1 MSKKVFPNFLF
12 IGPDKTG
19 SSWMY
24 EILAAHP
31 QCFVPVIKDLYFF
44 DRYYDRGLDW
54 YLTFF
59 EPAPDNAIAL
69 GELSHDY
76 LFSPAAAQ
84 RIEAD
89 LPDVRLMTCLRNPVD
104 RSFSHYLYLVRS
116 GLTKQNFEQALD
128 AFPELVNNSLYG
140 RHLKTYLNLFPRE
153 RILALQFDDLKRD
166 SRAFAETMFNFL
178 GLPYLP
184 DLPYNEQVRPA
195 SRPRSHA
202 LARIAKQ
209 GANFARDL
217 GLARLVG
224 ILKDSPPA
232 RVLYRPYG
240 KEEKPRIM
248 PETRKRLADVFADDI
263 DMLEGLLN
271 DNFQHW
277 LDEAA

>member
-1 MSKKVFPNFLF
+1 MSKKIFPNFLF

-54 YLTFF
+54 YLAFF
-59 EPAPDNAIAL
+59 EPAPDDAIAI

-89 LPDVRLMTCLRNPVD
+89 LPDVRLMTCLRNPID

-116 GLTKQNFEQALD
+116 GLTKQSFEQALE
-128 AFPELVNNSLYG
+128 AFPELIDNSLYG
-140 RHLKTYLNLFPRE
+140 RHLQTYLDLFPRE

-232 RVLYRPYG
+232 KVLYRPYG
-240 KEEKPRIM
+240 KEEKPRM
-248 PETRKRLADVFADDI
+248 TQETRKRLADVFADDI
-263 DMLEGLLN
+263 ETLEGLLN
-271 DNFQHW
+271 HNFKHW